1 MAESS
6 DDTQPKTILVVDD
19 EAEVRALVREV
30 LELHG
35 YTVIE
40 TGDPI
45 AARRIAESQPI
56 HLLLTDVVMPIMNG
70 LELAKRVERAAS
82 PTTKIL
88 LMSGY
93 ETAAVKGSGR
103 VLVSKPFKAN
113 DLVNTIRQLLD
124 SKVRVPPARP
134 SARAEAGLRTDLMR
148 LAIALGVLLLAAA
161 PAAAA
166 PAAPAFTVTL
176 LDGSGHFDSR
186 AHLGKHVLV
195 VRFQA
200 SWCKVCNEEAAAFD
214 RVYKKYRASGVE
226 LVSVQVQDTEADA
239 RHFLEAN
246 KASYPAGARS
256 ALEGRQPI
264 RLPGHALYGGHQQA
278 RRDGGPHPRPDRR
291 GAPRAD
297 PRPPRQARPRTQRL
311 PLPRPPPAPSRRGA
325 ARRGGGRPPGLA
337 PSSRAPPCGSSPPP
351 NRGRR
356 GR

>member
-1 MAESS
+1 MRRPRNDQARRKKLRDRVEAKGRPRTQKRRVTIDSPWHSPCSQGMCRKREPVSESS
-6 DDTQPKTILVVDD
+6 DETKRQTILVVDD

-40 TGDPI
+40 SGDPMEAI
-45 AARRIAESQPI
+45 
-56 HLLLTDVVMPIMNG
+56 
-70 LELAKRVERAAS
+70 S

-103 VLVSKPFKAN
+103 VLISKPFKTN
-113 DLVNTIRQLLD
+113 DLVNTVRQLLD
-124 SKVRVPPARP
+124 SKSAFRRPGPPPAP
-134 SARAEAGLRTDLMR
+134 KPGFGP
-148 LAIALGVLLLAAA
+148 LAIALGALLLLAGR
-161 PAAAA
+161 AAAA

-200 SWCKVCNEEAAAFD
+200 SWCKVCNEEAAAFE

-246 KASYPAGARS
+246 KTSYPAG
-256 ALEGRQPI
+256 L
-264 RLPGHALYGGHQQA
+264 
-278 RRDGGPHPRPDRR
+278 
-291 GAPRAD
+291 D
-297 PRPPRQARPRTQRL
+297 PRLKVANRFGFRGTPYTVVINTRGEMVARIHGRTDEARL
-311 PLPRPPPAPSRRGA
+311 ARILDPLVKRAPGPKAPTPKPPP
-325 ARRGGGRPPGLA
+325 PPK
-337 PSSRAPPCGSSPPP
+337 S
-351 NRGRR
+351 
-356 GR
+356 